1 MKMKTE
7 KEHLDTMETYIKVTM
22 SRLRDGRIID
32 GYKELETMLAM
43 TTNRKMEIAGTAP
56 WIDKEDKEDGII
68 QV

>member
-56 WIDKEDKEDGII
+56 WIDKEGEDDGII

>member
-43 TTNRKMEIAGTAP
+43 TTNRKLEITGNAP
-56 WIDKEDKEDGII
+56 WIDKEEKDNGN
-68 QV
+68 V

>member
-43 TTNRKMEIAGTAP
+43 TSNRKMEIAGKAP
-56 WIDKEDKEDGII
+56 WIDKEEKDNGN
-68 QV
+68 V